1 MPETSVPC
9 LGSWSDS
16 SRGWPPISFCFDMSK
31 EFANKKCAEPVNVR
45 ELMKTL
51 NVVKQ
56 RTAAKDCRQEW
67 RGNVAAADALFKIF
81 NMGRLSK

>member
-1 MPETSVPC
+1 
-9 LGSWSDS
+9 
-16 SRGWPPISFCFDMSK
+16 MSK

-45 ELMKTL
+45 ELMKTM

-56 RTAAKDCRQEW
+56 KPISKDCRQEW

-81 NMGRLSK
+81 NMSRSSK